1 MELISVS
8 PTATAP
14 SENFTGAVYVN
25 PIYQGTGESRMIVS
39 LVRFTPGPTRTGTRT
54 RSARPC
60 TAPTGSASW

>member
-39 LVRFTPGPTRTGTRT
+39 LVRFTLLCPP
-54 RSARPC
+54 ARL
-60 TAPTGSASW
+60 